1 MSSLPSSTP
10 DAAVAP
16 GDFDFLI
23 GRWRVAHRRLRQRL
37 AGCTE
42 WDHFTGTTQAWPL
55 MAGFANVD
63 DNGLDLPGGA
73 YRAISLR
80 AWNPA
85 TRQWAIWWLD
95 GRHPHQLDVP
105 VAGGFSDGVGRF
117 HADDLLDGR
126 PIRVRF
132 LWSDITAS
140 RCRWQQAFSA
150 DGGQTWE
157 TNWVMDLTRLG

>member
-73 YRAISLR
+73 YRAIS
-80 AWNPA
+80 N
-85 TRQWAIWWLD
+85 D
-95 GRHPHQLDVP
+95 GDLLVFARSDAASGDEVIVAVNRGHEASAFAADLP
-105 VAGGFSDGVGRF
+105 VAWKGRRVYDEVQGSEIDIEGSQLRVEVGPRT
-117 HADDLLDGR
+117 AML
-126 PIRVRF
+126 IVVR
-132 LWSDITAS
+132 
-140 RCRWQQAFSA
+140 
-150 DGGQTWE
+150 
-157 TNWVMDLTRLG
+157 